1 MPRAMPKGVSRR
13 MPSTTETI
21 RELAADKNTLLSLLP
36 TKRIVPTTT
45 TKNGEHY
52 RILGDVLALVVP
64 PSVKKTTHVAPQKP

>member
-1 MPRAMPKGVSRR
+1 

-36 TKRIVPTTT
+36 TKRIVPTTI

-52 RILGDVLALVVP
+52 RILGDVLASSRRRV
-64 PSVKKTTHVAPQKP
+64 

>member
-1 MPRAMPKGVSRR
+1 

-21 RELAADKNTLLSLLP
+21 RELAANKNTVLLLLP

-45 TKNGEHY
+45 TNTKNGEHY

-64 PSVKKTTHVAPQKP
+64 PSVKKITQVAPQKP

>member
-1 MPRAMPKGVSRR
+1 

-21 RELAADKNTLLSLLP
+21 RELAADKNTLLSLLL
-36 TKRIVPTTT
+36 TKRIVPTT

-52 RILGDVLALVVP
+52 RILGDVLALVMP